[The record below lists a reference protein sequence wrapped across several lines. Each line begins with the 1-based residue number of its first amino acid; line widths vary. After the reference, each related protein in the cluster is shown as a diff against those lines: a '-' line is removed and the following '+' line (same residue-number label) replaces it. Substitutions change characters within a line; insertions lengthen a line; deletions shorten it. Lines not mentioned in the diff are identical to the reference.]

1 MRLKCF
7 LLNIQIYINLKC
19 KTNSLKVSVEDDQ
32 KVIQKLDTKKEVFS
46 VQEVIELTILHAQQ
60 VHVLQKFY
68 E

>member
-1 MRLKCF
+1 M
-7 LLNIQIYINLKC
+7 
-19 KTNSLKVSVEDDQ
+19 KVSVEDDQ
-32 KVIQKLDTKKEVFS
+32 KVIQKLDTKKDVFS